1 MTIGAFEAKNKF
13 SELLERV
20 SNGEEIV
27 ITRHN
32 QEVARLVPANRPSL
46 QQIKAAIDG
55 ILELQK
61 RCILNPR
68 GKKKLTLKELR
79 EEGRP

>member
-20 SNGEEIV
+20 KNGEEIV

>member
-20 SNGEEIV
+20 SQGEEIV

-32 QEVARLVPANRPSL
+32 QEVARLVPANRPST
-46 QQIKAAIDG
+46 QQIKAAIHG

-61 RCILNPR
+61 RCVLNPP

>member
-20 SNGEEIV
+20 SKGEEIT

-32 QEVARLVPANRPSL
+32 QEVARLVPVSRPSME
-46 QQIKAAIDG
+46 QVKAAVHG
-55 ILELQK
+55 LLELQK
-61 RCILNPR
+61 RSVLNPP